1 MSLRSLLEKLNALVL
16 FALFCITAAAV
27 VFRTIL
33 GIPASW
39 SEELGQ
45 YAFIFLVFIGAA
57 AVTAD
62 DGHIS
67 ITSFVDRLGPGGRRT
82 CRLLQLALPILFL
95 VVFAWGAWTNVRS
108 NWGMELSTVTWM
120 NVGYM
125 YLCLML
131 SSIVMIGYLL
141 RLLVRAWRA
150 PPPPPSHPPIDVG
163 STP

>member
-1 MSLRSLLEKLNALVL
+1 MKSILEKLNALVL
-16 FALFCITAAAV
+16 LALLVVTSTAV

-57 AVTAD
+57 AAMAD

-67 ITSFVDRLGPGGRRT
+67 ISSFVERLGPTGRRV
-82 CRLLQLALPILFL
+82 CRLLQRVLPLPFL
-95 VVFAWGAWTNVRS
+95 VVFAWGAWHNVRS
-108 NWGMELSTVTWM
+108 NWGLELSTVAWM

-125 YLCLML
+125 YLCVML
-131 SSIVMIGYLL
+131 SSVAMIFYLV
-141 RLLVRAWRA
+141 RLLVRDLRTPRNAAQPPRRA
-150 PPPPPSHPPIDVG
+150 DA
-163 STP
+163 